1 MKVYADKEFYCSTYK
16 GAVPEVFLERSLM
29 NASQYLHTVTSGKAD
44 SFEGNE
50 LKYAACATADL
61 YYRTCIEQKK
71 NIKSENN
78 DGYSVTYVTEQK
90 DGESLENLF
99 QRQAYG
105 IARKWLLTTGIMNR
119 RAGYAY
125 DHKCGYDNL

>member
-1 MKVYADKEFYCSTYK
+1 MKVYADKEFYCSTYA
-16 GAVPEVFLERSLM
+16 GAVPENLLERALVS
-29 NASQYLHTVTSGKAD
+29 ASRYLHAVTLGKAD
-44 SFEGNE
+44 SFEGDE
-50 LKYAACATADL
+50 LKYAVCEAADL
-61 YYRTCIEQKK
+61 YYRICIRQER

-78 DGYSVTYVTEQK
+78 DGYSVTYVTEQT
-90 DGESLENLF
+90 DGESLESLF

-125 DHKCGYDNL
+125 DHKCGYHNL